1 MELYIICTLFLLLNS
16 GLTVN
21 GSRRSRT
28 TDGKRYFNNVVLGF
42 KNTLLGLFSYF
53 VARGRNGDGFGSFCG
68 GQRGWA
74 KEDPSCKQTHT
85 SQLSGGEMVN
95 LDAL

>member
-28 TDGKRYFNNVVLGF
+28 TDGKRYFNNVSLGF
-42 KNTLLGLFSYF
+42 LKHADCLFSYS
-53 VARGRNGDGFGSFCG
+53 VDRGRNGDGFGSFCG

-85 SQLSGGEMVN
+85 SQLSAGEMVN
-95 LDAL
+95 LDAM

>member
-1 MELYIICTLFLLLNS
+1 MAKGNS
-16 GLTVN
+16 IM
-21 GSRRSRT
+21 
-28 TDGKRYFNNVVLGF
+28 FFLGF
-42 KNTLLGLFSYF
+42 KNTLLGLFSYC
-53 VARGRNGDGFGSFCG
+53 VDRGRNGDGFGSFCG

-85 SQLSGGEMVN
+85 GQLSGGEMVN